1 MDCKMVHTGTL
12 FVLDGKGSGLA
23 NIVNKYSIL
32 LKFTSHSLLGFK
44 LIILLIVPRHLF
56 IYNTV
61 MHSLSYSFIHIEL
74 IKILYKDD

>member
-1 MDCKMVHTGTL
+1 MVHTGTL
-12 FVLDGKGSGLA
+12 FVLEGKGSGSA
-23 NIVNKYSIL
+23 NIVNKYFIL

-61 MHSLSYSFIHIEL
+61 MHSLSYSFMHIEL
-74 IKILYKDD
+74 IRILYKAD